1 MATNITTNATAGYV
15 ADIGSIESI
24 LILLVFLIAFALILG
39 EVVDRVLAAW
49 GGAVG
54 MLLVGTY
61 YNSLTWCTGGGHG
74 GDDHGG
80 CHNNLFEA
88 IDFNVIGLLLGMM
101 IFAGMLEI
109 SGFFE
114 FVAIK
119 ATKLSK
125 GDPWLLIVYLG
136 TFTTLISVVIDNV
149 TALILIAPVT
159 LKICSKIKISPIP
172 PLIALAIFSNTGGVA
187 TLVGDPP
194 NVLIAS
200 YASALDLGFGFM
212 SFIVHLTPLAIIA
225 WAATLWYMYYHFKKW
240 REIKPQHVE
249 EILEEDEWAAVNN
262 DVLMYRTLG
271 TLSVTVIMF
280 AAVELLHLDLEIS
293 AVSLGGAG
301 IAMSISMLGIPEEK
315 RMDIHE
321 VVHKVEWGALLFF
334 AGLFVM
340 VGGLE
345 AMGYLEAVAHW
356 MFEHFG
362 PDAVTGDDGIT
373 SYAWKSSRD
382 PVVLV
387 IVLIWVSAIASAIV
401 DNIPFCAAMLPV
413 IQEIGR
419 LSEDPITNIPTVDI
433 IPLYWALA
441 IGCGFGGN
449 ATPIGSSANV
459 MTIAISERGGHK
471 ISTKEWLSVGV
482 PVMIIT
488 CTIGSIVVAL
498 FYTHFLT
505 A

>member
-1 MATNITTNATAGYV
+1 MSTDATSSYV
-15 ADIGSIESI
+15 ADTGSIEAI

-39 EVVDRVLAAW
+39 EIVDRVLAAW

-74 GDDHGG
+74 EAGAV
-80 CHNNLFEA
+80 CENNLFEA

-119 ATKLSK
+119 ATKLSG
-125 GDPWLLIVYLG
+125 GDPWKLVFYLG
-136 TFTTLISVVIDNV
+136 TFTTVISVFIDNV

-159 LKICSKIKISPIP
+159 LKICSKIEISPIP

-200 YASALDLGFGFM
+200 YASARGLGFGFM
-212 SFIVHLTPLAIIA
+212 SFIYHLTPLAIIA
-225 WAATLWYMYYHFKKW
+225 WGATLWFMHRHFKNW
-240 REIKPQHVE
+240 REVKPKNVE
-249 EILEEDEWAAVNN
+249 EVTSEDEWEAVKN
-262 DVLMYRTLG
+262 DTLMYRTLG
-271 TLSVTVIMF
+271 ALAVTVVMF

-301 IAMSISMLGIPEEK
+301 IAMSISMLGVPEEK

-345 AMGYLEAVAHW
+345 AMGYLEAIAN
-356 MFEHFG
+356 MIFDNFG
-362 PDAVTGDDGIT
+362 PDGAIHN
-373 SYAWKSSRD
+373 S

-413 IQEIGR
+413 ILEIGE
-419 LSEDPITNIPTVDI
+419 LSKDPITGIAEVDI

-471 ISTKEWLSVGV
+471 ISTKEWLGVGV

-498 FYTHFLT
+498 FYDHFLT

>member
-1 MATNITTNATAGYV
+1 MATESTTDYV
-15 ADIGSIESI
+15 ADTGSIEAI
-24 LILLVFLIAFALILG
+24 LILLIFLVAFALILG
-39 EVVDRVLAAW
+39 EIVDRVLAAW

-74 GDDHGG
+74 EEGAV
-80 CHNNLFEA
+80 CQNNLFEA

-119 ATKLSK
+119 ATKLSG
-125 GDPWLLIVYLG
+125 GDPWKLVFYLG
-136 TFTTLISVVIDNV
+136 TFTTVISVFIDNV

-159 LKICSKIKISPIP
+159 LKICSKIKINPIP

-200 YASALDLGFGFM
+200 YASARGLGFGFM
-212 SFIVHLTPLAIIA
+212 SFIYHLTPLAIIA
-225 WAATLWYMYYHFKKW
+225 WGATLWYMHRHFKNW
-240 REIKPQHVE
+240 REVKPQNVE
-249 EILEEDEWAAVNN
+249 EVTNEDEWDAVKN
-262 DVLMYRTLG
+262 DTLMYRTLG
-271 TLSVTVIMF
+271 ALAVTVIMF

-301 IAMSISMLGIPEEK
+301 IAMSISMIGVPHEK

-321 VVHKVEWGALLFF
+321 VIHKVEWGALLFF
-334 AGLFVM
+334 AGLFIM

-345 AMGYLEAVAHW
+345 AMGYLEAVAN
-356 MFEHFG
+356 MIFDNFG
-362 PDAVTGDDGIT
+362 PDGNIHN
-373 SYAWKSSRD
+373 D

-387 IVLIWVSAIASAIV
+387 IVLIWISAIASAIV

-413 IQEIGR
+413 IEEIGR
-419 LSEDPITNIPTVDI
+419 LSDGAVEI

-471 ISTKEWLSVGV
+471 ISTKEWLGVGV

-488 CTIGSIVVAL
+488 CTIGSIVIAI
-498 FYTHFLT
+498 FYEHFLT

>member
-1 MATNITTNATAGYV
+1 MATGTTSEYI
-15 ADIGSIESI
+15 ADTGSIEAI
-24 LILLVFLIAFALILG
+24 LILLIFLVAFALILG
-39 EVVDRVLAAW
+39 EIVDRVLAAW

-74 GDDHGG
+74 GESGG
-80 CHNNLFEA
+80 CENNLFEA

-119 ATKLSK
+119 ATKLSG
-125 GDPWLLIVYLG
+125 GDPWKLVFYLG
-136 TFTTLISVVIDNV
+136 TFTTLISVFIDNV

-200 YASALDLGFGFM
+200 YASSLTDADGNSLGFGFM
-212 SFIVHLTPLAIIA
+212 SFIYHLTPLAIIA
-225 WAATLWYMYYHFKKW
+225 WAATLWYMHRHFKKW
-240 REIKPQHVE
+240 REVKPQNVE
-249 EILEEDEWAAVNN
+249 VVISENEWEAVKNSS
-262 DVLMYRTLG
+262 LMYRTLG
-271 TLSVTVIMF
+271 ALSVTVVMF
-280 AAVELLHLDLEIS
+280 AAVELLHLNLEIS

-301 IAMSISMLGIPEEK
+301 IAMAISMIGVPHEK

-345 AMGYLEAVAHW
+345 AMGYLEAIANLI
-356 MFEHFG
+356 FDNFG
-362 PDAVTGDDGIT
+362 PDGNISQDE
-373 SYAWKSSRD
+373 
-382 PVVLV
+382 VVLV

-413 IQEIGR
+413 IEQLGT
-419 LSEDPITNIPTVDI
+419 LSEDPITGVAAVNI

-471 ISTKEWLSVGV
+471 ISTKEWLAVGI
-482 PVMIIT
+482 PVMLIT

-498 FYTHFLT
+498 FYGHFET

>member
-1 MATNITTNATAGYV
+1 MATESTSDYV
-15 ADIGSIESI
+15 ADTGSIEAI

-39 EVVDRVLAAW
+39 EIVDRVLAAW

-74 GDDHGG
+74 GEGAV
-80 CHNNLFEA
+80 CQNNLFEA

-119 ATKLSK
+119 ATKLSG
-125 GDPWLLIVYLG
+125 GDPWKLVFYLG
-136 TFTTLISVVIDNV
+136 TFTTVISVFIDNV

-200 YASALDLGFGFM
+200 YASARDLGFGFM
-212 SFIVHLTPLAIIA
+212 SFIYHLTPLAIIA
-225 WAATLWYMYYHFKKW
+225 WGATLWYMHRHFKNW
-240 REIKPQHVE
+240 REIKPQNVE
-249 EILEEDEWAAVNN
+249 EVINEDEWEAVKN

-271 TLSVTVIMF
+271 ALAVTVVMF

-321 VVHKVEWGALLFF
+321 VIHKVEWGALLFF

-345 AMGYLEAVAHW
+345 AMGYLEAVAN
-356 MFEHFG
+356 MIFDNFG
-362 PDAVTGDDGIT
+362 PDGTIHN
-373 SYAWKSSRD
+373 S

-413 IQEIGR
+413 ILEIGE
-419 LSEDPITNIPTVDI
+419 LSKDPITGIAEVDI

-471 ISTKEWLSVGV
+471 ISTKEWLGVGV

-498 FYTHFLT
+498 FYDHFLT

>member
-1 MATNITTNATAGYV
+1 MSTNATSGYV
-15 ADIGSIESI
+15 ADTGSIEAI

-39 EVVDRVLAAW
+39 EIVDRVLAAW

-74 GDDHGG
+74 EAGAV
-80 CHNNLFEA
+80 CENNLFEA

-119 ATKLSK
+119 ATKLSG
-125 GDPWLLIVYLG
+125 GDPWKLVFYLG
-136 TFTTLISVVIDNV
+136 TFTTVVSVFIDNV

-159 LKICSKIKISPIP
+159 LKICSKIEISPIP

-200 YASALDLGFGFM
+200 YASARGLGFGFM
-212 SFIVHLTPLAIIA
+212 SFIYHLTPLAIIA
-225 WAATLWYMYYHFKKW
+225 WGATLWFMYRHFKNW
-240 REIKPQHVE
+240 REVKPQNVE
-249 EILEEDEWAAVNN
+249 EVTNEDEWEAVKN
-262 DVLMYRTLG
+262 DTLMYRTLG
-271 TLSVTVIMF
+271 ALAVTVVMF

-301 IAMSISMLGIPEEK
+301 IAMSISMLGVPEEK

-345 AMGYLEAVAHW
+345 AMGYLEAIAN
-356 MFEHFG
+356 MIFDNFG
-362 PDAVTGDDGIT
+362 PDGSIHN
-373 SYAWKSSRD
+373 S

-413 IQEIGR
+413 ILEIGE
-419 LSEDPITNIPTVDI
+419 LSKDPITGVAEVDI

-471 ISTKEWLSVGV
+471 ISTKEWLAVGV

-498 FYTHFLT
+498 FYDHFLT

>member
-1 MATNITTNATAGYV
+1 MSTNATTGYV
-15 ADIGSIESI
+15 ADTGSIEAI
-24 LILLVFLIAFALILG
+24 LILLVFLVAFALILG
-39 EVVDRVLAAW
+39 EIVDRVLAAW

-74 GDDHGG
+74 EAEAV
-80 CHNNLFEA
+80 CQNNLFEA

-119 ATKLSK
+119 ATKLSG
-125 GDPWLLIVYLG
+125 GDPWKLVFYLG
-136 TFTTLISVVIDNV
+136 TFTTVISVFIDNV

-159 LKICSKIKISPIP
+159 LKICSKIEISPIP

-200 YASALDLGFGFM
+200 YASARDLGFGFM
-212 SFIVHLTPLAIIA
+212 SFIYHLTPLAIIA
-225 WAATLWYMYYHFKKW
+225 WGATLWYMHRHFKNW
-240 REIKPQHVE
+240 REIKPQNVE
-249 EILEEDEWAAVNN
+249 EVTNEDEWEAVKN
-262 DVLMYRTLG
+262 DTLMYRTLG
-271 TLSVTVIMF
+271 ALAVTVIMF

-301 IAMSISMLGIPEEK
+301 IAMSISMIGVPHEK

-321 VVHKVEWGALLFF
+321 VIHKVEWGALLFF

-345 AMGYLEAVAHW
+345 AMGYLEAIAN
-356 MFEHFG
+356 MIFDNFG
-362 PDAVTGDDGIT
+362 PDGTIHN
-373 SYAWKSSRD
+373 S
-382 PVVLV
+382 PIVLV

-413 IQEIGR
+413 ILEIGE
-419 LSEDPITNIPTVDI
+419 LSKDPITGIAEVDI

-471 ISTKEWLSVGV
+471 ISTKEWLGVGV

-498 FYTHFLT
+498 FYDHFLT

>member
-1 MATNITTNATAGYV
+1 MAAESTTDYV
-15 ADIGSIESI
+15 ADTGSIEAI

-39 EVVDRVLAAW
+39 EIVDRVLAAW

-54 MLLVGTY
+54 MLLIGTY

-74 GDDHGG
+74 EEGAV
-80 CHNNLFEA
+80 CQNNLFEA

-119 ATKLSK
+119 ATKLSG
-125 GDPWLLIVYLG
+125 GDPWKLVFYLG
-136 TFTTLISVVIDNV
+136 TFTTVISVFIDNV

-159 LKICSKIKISPIP
+159 LKICSKIEISPIP

-200 YASALDLGFGFM
+200 YASARDLGFGFM
-212 SFIVHLTPLAIIA
+212 SFIYHLTPLAIIA
-225 WAATLWYMYYHFKKW
+225 WGATLWYMHRHFKNW
-240 REIKPQHVE
+240 REVKPQNVE
-249 EILEEDEWAAVNN
+249 EVISEDEWGAVKN
-262 DVLMYRTLG
+262 DILMYRTLG
-271 TLSVTVIMF
+271 ALAVTVVMF

-301 IAMSISMLGIPEEK
+301 IAMSICMLGVPKEK

-321 VVHKVEWGALLFF
+321 VIHKVEWGALLFF

-345 AMGYLEAVAHW
+345 AMGYLEAIAN
-356 MFEHFG
+356 MIFDNFG
-362 PDAVTGDDGIT
+362 PDGTIHN
-373 SYAWKSSRD
+373 S

-413 IQEIGR
+413 ILEIGE
-419 LSEDPITNIPTVDI
+419 LSKDPVTGVAEVDI

-471 ISTKEWLSVGV
+471 ISTKEWLGVGV

-498 FYTHFLT
+498 FYDHFLT

>member
-1 MATNITTNATAGYV
+1 MSTNATTDYV
-15 ADIGSIESI
+15 ADTGSIEAI

-39 EVVDRVLAAW
+39 EIVDRVLAAW

-74 GDDHGG
+74 EAGAV
-80 CHNNLFEA
+80 CQNNLFEA

-119 ATKLSK
+119 ATKLSG
-125 GDPWLLIVYLG
+125 GDPWKLVFYLG
-136 TFTTLISVVIDNV
+136 TFTTVISVFIDNV

-159 LKICSKIKISPIP
+159 LKICSKIEISPIP

-200 YASALDLGFGFM
+200 YASARGLGFGFM
-212 SFIVHLTPLAIIA
+212 SFIYHLTPLAIVA
-225 WAATLWYMYYHFKKW
+225 WGATLWFMHRHFKKW
-240 REIKPQHVE
+240 REVKPQNVE
-249 EILEEDEWAAVNN
+249 EVTSEDEWEAVKN
-262 DVLMYRTLG
+262 DTLMYRTLG
-271 TLSVTVIMF
+271 ALAVTVVMF

-301 IAMSISMLGIPEEK
+301 IAMSISMLGVPKEK

-345 AMGYLEAVAHW
+345 AMGYLEAIAN
-356 MFEHFG
+356 MIFDNFG
-362 PDAVTGDDGIT
+362 PDGTIH
-373 SYAWKSSRD
+373 SS

-413 IQEIGR
+413 ILEIGE
-419 LSEDPITNIPTVDI
+419 LSKDPITGVAEVDI

-471 ISTKEWLSVGV
+471 ISTKEWIGVGV

-498 FYTHFLT
+498 FYDHFLT

>member
-1 MATNITTNATAGYV
+1 MSTDATSGYV
-15 ADIGSIESI
+15 ADTGSIEAI

-39 EVVDRVLAAW
+39 EIVDRVLAAW

-74 GDDHGG
+74 EAGAV
-80 CHNNLFEA
+80 CENNLFEA

-119 ATKLSK
+119 ATKLSG
-125 GDPWLLIVYLG
+125 GDPWKLVFYLG
-136 TFTTLISVVIDNV
+136 TFTTVISVFIDNV

-159 LKICSKIKISPIP
+159 LKICSKIEINPIP

-200 YASALDLGFGFM
+200 YASARGLGFGFM
-212 SFIVHLTPLAIIA
+212 SFIYHLTPLAIIA
-225 WAATLWYMYYHFKKW
+225 WGATLWFMYRHFKNW
-240 REIKPQHVE
+240 IEVKPQNVE
-249 EILEEDEWAAVNN
+249 EVTNEDEWEAVKN
-262 DVLMYRTLG
+262 DTLMYRTLG
-271 TLSVTVIMF
+271 ALAVTVVMF

-301 IAMSISMLGIPEEK
+301 IAMSISMLGVPEEK

-345 AMGYLEAVAHW
+345 AMGYLEAIAN
-356 MFEHFG
+356 MIFDNFG
-362 PDAVTGDDGIT
+362 PDGSIHN
-373 SYAWKSSRD
+373 S

-413 IQEIGR
+413 ILEIGE
-419 LSEDPITNIPTVDI
+419 LSKDPITGIAEVDI

-471 ISTKEWLSVGV
+471 ISTKEWLAVGV

-498 FYTHFLT
+498 FYDHFLT

>member
-1 MATNITTNATAGYV
+1 MGTNATADYA
-15 ADIGSIESI
+15 ADTGSIEAI

-61 YNSLTWCTGGGHG
+61 YNALTWCTGGGHG
-74 GDDHGG
+74 EEGAV
-80 CHNNLFEA
+80 CQNNLFEA

-119 ATKLSK
+119 ATKLSG
-125 GDPWLLIVYLG
+125 GDPWKLVFYLG
-136 TFTTLISVVIDNV
+136 TFTTVISVFIDNV

-200 YASALDLGFGFM
+200 YASARDLGFGFM
-212 SFIVHLTPLAIIA
+212 SFIYHLTPLAIIA
-225 WAATLWYMYYHFKKW
+225 WGATLWYMHRHFKNW
-240 REIKPQHVE
+240 REIKPQNVE
-249 EILEEDEWAAVNN
+249 EVINEDEWEAVKN

-271 TLSVTVIMF
+271 ALAVTVVMF

-301 IAMSISMLGIPEEK
+301 IAMCISMLGIPEEK

-321 VVHKVEWGALLFF
+321 VIHKVEWGALLFF

-345 AMGYLEAVAHW
+345 AMGYLEAVAN
-356 MFEHFG
+356 MIFDNFG
-362 PDAVTGDDGIT
+362 PDGKIHN
-373 SYAWKSSRD
+373 S

-387 IVLIWVSAIASAIV
+387 IALIWISAIASAIV

-413 IQEIGR
+413 IEEIGN
-419 LSEDPITNIPTVDI
+419 LSNGEVEI

-471 ISTKEWLSVGV
+471 ISTKEWLAVGV

-498 FYTHFLT
+498 FYNHFLS

>member
-1 MATNITTNATAGYV
+1 MSTDATSSYV
-15 ADIGSIESI
+15 ADTGSIEAI

-39 EVVDRVLAAW
+39 EIVDRVLAAW

-74 GDDHGG
+74 EAGAV
-80 CHNNLFEA
+80 CENNLFEA

-119 ATKLSK
+119 ATKLSG
-125 GDPWLLIVYLG
+125 GDPWKLVFYLG
-136 TFTTLISVVIDNV
+136 TFTTVISVFIDNV

-159 LKICSKIKISPIP
+159 LKICSKIEISPIP

-200 YASALDLGFGFM
+200 YASARGLGFGFM
-212 SFIVHLTPLAIIA
+212 SFIYHLTPLAIVA
-225 WAATLWYMYYHFKKW
+225 WGATLWFMHRHFKNW
-240 REIKPQHVE
+240 REVKPQNVE
-249 EILEEDEWAAVNN
+249 EVTSEDEWEAVKN
-262 DVLMYRTLG
+262 DTLMYRTLG
-271 TLSVTVIMF
+271 ALAVTVVMF

-301 IAMSISMLGIPEEK
+301 IAMSISMLGVPEEK

-345 AMGYLEAVAHW
+345 AMGYLEAIAN
-356 MFEHFG
+356 MIFDNFG
-362 PDAVTGDDGIT
+362 PDGTIHN
-373 SYAWKSSRD
+373 S

-413 IQEIGR
+413 ILEIGE
-419 LSEDPITNIPTVDI
+419 LSKDPITGVAEVDI

-498 FYTHFLT
+498 FYDHFLT

>member
-1 MATNITTNATAGYV
+1 MSTDATSSYV
-15 ADIGSIESI
+15 ADTGSIEAI

-39 EVVDRVLAAW
+39 EIVDRVLAAW

-54 MLLVGTY
+54 MLLIGTY

-74 GDDHGG
+74 EAGAV
-80 CHNNLFEA
+80 CENNLFNA

-119 ATKLSK
+119 ATKLSG
-125 GDPWLLIVYLG
+125 GDPWKLVFYLG
-136 TFTTLISVVIDNV
+136 TFTTVISVFIDNV

-159 LKICSKIKISPIP
+159 LKICSKIEISPIP

-200 YASALDLGFGFM
+200 YASARGLGFGFM
-212 SFIVHLTPLAIIA
+212 SFIYHLTPLAIVA
-225 WAATLWYMYYHFKKW
+225 WGATLWFMHRHFKKW
-240 REIKPQHVE
+240 REVKPQNVDE
-249 EILEEDEWAAVNN
+249 VTSEDEWAAVKN
-262 DVLMYRTLG
+262 DTLMYRTLG
-271 TLSVTVIMF
+271 ALAVTVVMF

-301 IAMSISMLGIPEEK
+301 IAMSISMLGVPEEK

-345 AMGYLEAVAHW
+345 AMGYLEAIAN
-356 MFEHFG
+356 MIFDGFG
-362 PDAVTGDDGIT
+362 PDGTVHN
-373 SYAWKSSRD
+373 S

-413 IQEIGR
+413 ILEIGE
-419 LSEDPITNIPTVDI
+419 LSKDPITGVAEVDI

-471 ISTKEWLSVGV
+471 ISTKEWLGVGV

-498 FYTHFLT
+498 FYDHFLT

>member
-1 MATNITTNATAGYV
+1 MSTDATSNYV
-15 ADIGSIESI
+15 ADTGSIEAI

-39 EVVDRVLAAW
+39 EIVDRVLAAW

-74 GDDHGG
+74 EAGAV
-80 CHNNLFEA
+80 CENNLFNA

-119 ATKLSK
+119 ATKLSG
-125 GDPWLLIVYLG
+125 GDPWKLVFYLG
-136 TFTTLISVVIDNV
+136 TFTTVISVFIDNV

-159 LKICSKIKISPIP
+159 LKICSKIEISPIP

-200 YASALDLGFGFM
+200 YASARGLGFGFM
-212 SFIVHLTPLAIIA
+212 SFIYHLTPLAIVA
-225 WAATLWYMYYHFKKW
+225 WGATLWFMHRHFKKW
-240 REIKPQHVE
+240 REVKPQNVE
-249 EILEEDEWAAVNN
+249 EVTSEDEWAAVKN
-262 DVLMYRTLG
+262 DTLMYRTLG
-271 TLSVTVIMF
+271 ALAVTVVMF

-301 IAMSISMLGIPEEK
+301 IAMSISMLGVPEEK

-345 AMGYLEAVAHW
+345 AMGYLEAIAN
-356 MFEHFG
+356 MIFDGFG
-362 PDAVTGDDGIT
+362 PDGTVHN
-373 SYAWKSSRD
+373 S

-413 IQEIGR
+413 ILEIGE
-419 LSEDPITNIPTVDI
+419 LSKDPITGVAEVDI

-471 ISTKEWLSVGV
+471 ISTKEWLGVGV

-498 FYTHFLT
+498 FYDHFLT

>member
-1 MATNITTNATAGYV
+1 MSTDATSSYV
-15 ADIGSIESI
+15 ADTGSIEAI

-39 EVVDRVLAAW
+39 EIVDRVLAAW

-74 GDDHGG
+74 EAGAV
-80 CHNNLFEA
+80 CENNLFEA
-88 IDFNVIGLLLGMM
+88 IDFNVIGLLLGIM

-119 ATKLSK
+119 ATKLS
-125 GDPWLLIVYLG
+125 GVDPWKLVFYLG
-136 TFTTLISVVIDNV
+136 TFTTVISVFIDNV

-159 LKICSKIKISPIP
+159 LKICSKIEISPIP

-200 YASALDLGFGFM
+200 YASARGLGFGFM
-212 SFIVHLTPLAIIA
+212 SFIYHLTPLAIVA
-225 WAATLWYMYYHFKKW
+225 WGATLWFMHRHFKNW
-240 REIKPQHVE
+240 REVKPQNIE
-249 EILEEDEWAAVNN
+249 EVTSEDEWEAVKN
-262 DVLMYRTLG
+262 DTLMYRTLG
-271 TLSVTVIMF
+271 ALAVTVVMF

-301 IAMSISMLGIPEEK
+301 IAMSISMLGVPEEK

-345 AMGYLEAVAHW
+345 AMGYLEAIAN
-356 MFEHFG
+356 MIFDNFG
-362 PDAVTGDDGIT
+362 PDGTIH
-373 SYAWKSSRD
+373 SS

-413 IQEIGR
+413 ILEIGE
-419 LSEDPITNIPTVDI
+419 LSKDPITGVAEVDI

-471 ISTKEWLSVGV
+471 ISTREWLSVGL

-498 FYTHFLT
+498 FYDHFLT

>member
-1 MATNITTNATAGYV
+1 MSTDATSSYV
-15 ADIGSIESI
+15 ADTGSIEAI

-39 EVVDRVLAAW
+39 EIVDRVLAAW

-74 GDDHGG
+74 EAGAV
-80 CHNNLFEA
+80 CENNLFNA

-119 ATKLSK
+119 ATKLSG
-125 GDPWLLIVYLG
+125 GDPWKLVFYLG
-136 TFTTLISVVIDNV
+136 TFTTVISVFIDNV

-159 LKICSKIKISPIP
+159 LKICSKIEISPIP

-200 YASALDLGFGFM
+200 YASARGLGFGFM
-212 SFIVHLTPLAIIA
+212 SFIYHLTPLAIVA
-225 WAATLWYMYYHFKKW
+225 WGATLWFMHRHFKKW
-240 REIKPQHVE
+240 REVKPQNVDE
-249 EILEEDEWAAVNN
+249 VTSEDEWAAVKN
-262 DVLMYRTLG
+262 DTLMYRTLG
-271 TLSVTVIMF
+271 ALAVTVVMF

-301 IAMSISMLGIPEEK
+301 IAMSISMLGVPEEK

-345 AMGYLEAVAHW
+345 AMGYLEAIAN
-356 MFEHFG
+356 MIFDGFG
-362 PDAVTGDDGIT
+362 PDGSVHN
-373 SYAWKSSRD
+373 S

-413 IQEIGR
+413 ILEIGE
-419 LSEDPITNIPTVDI
+419 LSKDPITGVAEVDI

-459 MTIAISERGGHK
+459 MTIAISERGGYK
-471 ISTKEWLSVGV
+471 ISTKEWLGVGV

-498 FYTHFLT
+498 FYDHFLT

>member
-1 MATNITTNATAGYV
+1 MSTDAASSYV
-15 ADIGSIESI
+15 ADTGSIEAI
-24 LILLVFLIAFALILG
+24 LVLLVFLIAFALILG
-39 EVVDRVLAAW
+39 EIVDRVLAAW

-74 GDDHGG
+74 EAGAV
-80 CHNNLFEA
+80 CENNLFEA

-119 ATKLSK
+119 ATKLSG
-125 GDPWLLIVYLG
+125 GDPWKLVFYLG
-136 TFTTLISVVIDNV
+136 TFTTVISVFIDNV

-159 LKICSKIKISPIP
+159 LKICSKIEISPIP

-200 YASALDLGFGFM
+200 YASARGLGFGFM
-212 SFIVHLTPLAIIA
+212 SFIYHLTPLAIVA
-225 WAATLWYMYYHFKKW
+225 WGATLWFMHRHFKKW
-240 REIKPQHVE
+240 REVKPQNVDE
-249 EILEEDEWAAVNN
+249 VTSEDEWAAVKN
-262 DVLMYRTLG
+262 DTLMYRTLG
-271 TLSVTVIMF
+271 ALAVTVVMF

-301 IAMSISMLGIPEEK
+301 IAMSISMLGVPEEK

-345 AMGYLEAVAHW
+345 AMGYLEAIAN
-356 MFEHFG
+356 MIFDGFG
-362 PDAVTGDDGIT
+362 PDGSVHN
-373 SYAWKSSRD
+373 S

-413 IQEIGR
+413 ILEIGE
-419 LSEDPITNIPTVDI
+419 LSKDPITGVAEVDI

-471 ISTKEWLSVGV
+471 ISTKEWLGVGV

-498 FYTHFLT
+498 FYDHFLT

>member
-1 MATNITTNATAGYV
+1 MSTDATSSYV
-15 ADIGSIESI
+15 ADTGSIEAI

-39 EVVDRVLAAW
+39 EIVDRVLAAW

-74 GDDHGG
+74 EAGAV
-80 CHNNLFEA
+80 CENNLFEA

-119 ATKLSK
+119 ATKLSG
-125 GDPWLLIVYLG
+125 GDPWKLVFYLG
-136 TFTTLISVVIDNV
+136 TFTTVISVFIDNV

-159 LKICSKIKISPIP
+159 LKICSKIEISPIP

-200 YASALDLGFGFM
+200 YASARGLGFGFM
-212 SFIVHLTPLAIIA
+212 SFIYHLTPLAIIA
-225 WAATLWYMYYHFKKW
+225 WGATLWFMHRHFKNW
-240 REIKPQHVE
+240 REVKPQNVE
-249 EILEEDEWAAVNN
+249 EVTSEDEWEAVKN
-262 DVLMYRTLG
+262 DTLMYRTLG
-271 TLSVTVIMF
+271 ALAVTVVMF

-301 IAMSISMLGIPEEK
+301 IAMSISMLGVPEEK

-345 AMGYLEAVAHW
+345 AMGYLEAIAN
-356 MFEHFG
+356 MIFDNFG
-362 PDAVTGDDGIT
+362 PDGAIHN
-373 SYAWKSSRD
+373 S

-413 IQEIGR
+413 ILEIGE
-419 LSEDPITNIPTVDI
+419 LSKDPITGVAEVDI

-471 ISTKEWLSVGV
+471 ISTKEWLAVGV

-498 FYTHFLT
+498 FYDHFLT

>member
-1 MATNITTNATAGYV
+1 MSTDATSSYV
-15 ADIGSIESI
+15 ADTGSIEAI

-39 EVVDRVLAAW
+39 EIVDRVLAAW

-74 GDDHGG
+74 EAGAV
-80 CHNNLFEA
+80 CENNLFDA

-119 ATKLSK
+119 ATKLSG
-125 GDPWLLIVYLG
+125 GDPWKLVFYLG
-136 TFTTLISVVIDNV
+136 TFTTVISVFIDNV

-159 LKICSKIKISPIP
+159 LKICSKIEISPIP

-200 YASALDLGFGFM
+200 YASARGLGFGFM
-212 SFIVHLTPLAIIA
+212 SFIYHLTPLAIVA
-225 WAATLWYMYYHFKKW
+225 WGATLWFMHRHFKKW
-240 REIKPQHVE
+240 REVKPQNVDE
-249 EILEEDEWAAVNN
+249 VTSEDEWAAVKN
-262 DVLMYRTLG
+262 DTLMYRTLG
-271 TLSVTVIMF
+271 ALAVTVVMF

-301 IAMSISMLGIPEEK
+301 IAMSISMLGVPEEK

-345 AMGYLEAVAHW
+345 AMGYLEAIANLI
-356 MFEHFG
+356 FDGFG
-362 PDAVTGDDGIT
+362 PDGTVHN
-373 SYAWKSSRD
+373 S

-413 IQEIGR
+413 ILEIGE
-419 LSEDPITNIPTVDI
+419 LSKDPITGVAEVDI

-471 ISTKEWLSVGV
+471 ISTKEWLGVGV

-498 FYTHFLT
+498 FYDHFLT

>member
-1 MATNITTNATAGYV
+1 MSTDATSSYV
-15 ADIGSIESI
+15 ADTGSIEAI

-39 EVVDRVLAAW
+39 EIVDRVLAAW

-74 GDDHGG
+74 EAGAV
-80 CHNNLFEA
+80 CENNLFEA

-119 ATKLSK
+119 ATKLSG
-125 GDPWLLIVYLG
+125 GDPWKLVFYLG
-136 TFTTLISVVIDNV
+136 TFTTVISVFIDNV

-159 LKICSKIKISPIP
+159 LKICSKIEISPIP

-200 YASALDLGFGFM
+200 YASARGLGFGFM
-212 SFIVHLTPLAIIA
+212 SFIYHLTPLAIIA
-225 WAATLWYMYYHFKKW
+225 WGATLWFMHRHFKNW
-240 REIKPQHVE
+240 REVKPQNVE
-249 EILEEDEWAAVNN
+249 EVTSEDEWEAVKN
-262 DVLMYRTLG
+262 DTLMYRTLG
-271 TLSVTVIMF
+271 ALAVTVVMF

-301 IAMSISMLGIPEEK
+301 IAMSISMLGVPEEK

-345 AMGYLEAVAHW
+345 AMGYLEAIAN
-356 MFEHFG
+356 MIFDNFG
-362 PDAVTGDDGIT
+362 PEGTIHN
-373 SYAWKSSRD
+373 S

-413 IQEIGR
+413 ILEIGE
-419 LSEDPITNIPTVDI
+419 LSKDPITGVAEVDI

-471 ISTKEWLSVGV
+471 ISTKEWLGVGV

-498 FYTHFLT
+498 FYDHFLT

>member
-1 MATNITTNATAGYV
+1 MATESATDYV
-15 ADIGSIESI
+15 ADTGSIEAI

-39 EVVDRVLAAW
+39 EIVDRVLAAW

-74 GDDHGG
+74 GEGAV
-80 CHNNLFEA
+80 CQNNLFEA

-119 ATKLSK
+119 ATKLSG
-125 GDPWLLIVYLG
+125 GDPWKLVFYLG
-136 TFTTLISVVIDNV
+136 TFTTVISVFIDNV

-159 LKICSKIKISPIP
+159 LKICSKIEISPIP

-200 YASALDLGFGFM
+200 YASARGLGFGFM
-212 SFIVHLTPLAIIA
+212 SFIYHLTPLAIIA
-225 WAATLWYMYYHFKKW
+225 WGATLWYMHRHFKNW
-240 REIKPQHVE
+240 REVKPQNVE
-249 EILEEDEWAAVNN
+249 EVTNEDEWDAVKN
-262 DVLMYRTLG
+262 DTLMYRTLG
-271 TLSVTVIMF
+271 ALAVTVIMF

-301 IAMSISMLGIPEEK
+301 IAMSISMIGVPHEK

-321 VVHKVEWGALLFF
+321 VIHKVEWGALLFF
-334 AGLFVM
+334 AGLFIM

-345 AMGYLEAVAHW
+345 AMGYLEAVAY
-356 MFEHFG
+356 MIFDNFG
-362 PDAVTGDDGIT
+362 PDGNIHN
-373 SYAWKSSRD
+373 D

-387 IVLIWVSAIASAIV
+387 IVLIWISAIASAIV

-413 IQEIGR
+413 IEEIGR
-419 LSEDPITNIPTVDI
+419 LSDGAVEI

-471 ISTKEWLSVGV
+471 ISTKEWLGVGV

-498 FYTHFLT
+498 FYDHFLT

>member
-1 MATNITTNATAGYV
+1 MSTDATSSYV
-15 ADIGSIESI
+15 ADTGSIEAI

-39 EVVDRVLAAW
+39 EIVDRVLAAW

-74 GDDHGG
+74 EAGAV
-80 CHNNLFEA
+80 CENNLFEA

-119 ATKLSK
+119 ATKLSG
-125 GDPWLLIVYLG
+125 GDPWKLVFYLG
-136 TFTTLISVVIDNV
+136 TFTTVISVFIDNV

-159 LKICSKIKISPIP
+159 LKICSKIEISPIP

-200 YASALDLGFGFM
+200 YASARDLGFGFM
-212 SFIVHLTPLAIIA
+212 SFIYHLTPLAIIA
-225 WAATLWYMYYHFKKW
+225 WGATLWFMHRHFKNW
-240 REIKPQHVE
+240 REVKPQNVE
-249 EILEEDEWAAVNN
+249 EVTSEDEWEAVKN
-262 DVLMYRTLG
+262 DTLMYRTLG
-271 TLSVTVIMF
+271 ALAVTVVMF

-301 IAMSISMLGIPEEK
+301 IAMSISMLGVPEEK

-345 AMGYLEAVAHW
+345 AMGYLEAIAN
-356 MFEHFG
+356 MIFDNFG
-362 PDAVTGDDGIT
+362 PDGTIHN
-373 SYAWKSSRD
+373 S

-413 IQEIGR
+413 ILEIGE
-419 LSEDPITNIPTVDI
+419 LSKDPITGVAEVDI

-471 ISTKEWLSVGV
+471 ISTKEWLAVGV

-498 FYTHFLT
+498 FYDHFLT

>member
-1 MATNITTNATAGYV
+1 MSANATSDYV
-15 ADIGSIESI
+15 ADTGSIEAI

-39 EVVDRVLAAW
+39 EIVDRVLAAW

-54 MLLVGTY
+54 MLLVGTFFE
-61 YNSLTWCTGGGHG
+61 SLTWCTGGGHG
-74 GDDHGG
+74 EAGAV
-80 CHNNLFEA
+80 CQNNLFEA

-119 ATKLSK
+119 ATKLSG
-125 GDPWLLIVYLG
+125 GDPWKLVFYLG
-136 TFTTLISVVIDNV
+136 TFTTVISVFIDNV

-159 LKICSKIKISPIP
+159 LKICSKIEISPIP

-200 YASALDLGFGFM
+200 YASARGLGFGFM
-212 SFIVHLTPLAIIA
+212 SFIYHLTPLAIIA
-225 WAATLWYMYYHFKKW
+225 WGATLWYMHRHFKNW
-240 REIKPQHVE
+240 REIKPQNVE
-249 EILEEDEWAAVNN
+249 EVTNEDEWEAVKN

-271 TLSVTVIMF
+271 ALAVTVVMF

-301 IAMSISMLGIPEEK
+301 IAMAISMLGIPEEK

-321 VVHKVEWGALLFF
+321 VIHKVEWGALLFF

-345 AMGYLEAVAHW
+345 AMGYLEAIAN
-356 MFEHFG
+356 MIFDNFG
-362 PDAVTGDDGIT
+362 PDGTIHN
-373 SYAWKSSRD
+373 S

-413 IQEIGR
+413 ILEIGE
-419 LSEDPITNIPTVDI
+419 LSKDPVTGIAEVDI

-471 ISTKEWLSVGV
+471 ISTKEWLGVGV
-482 PVMIIT
+482 PVMLIT

-498 FYTHFLT
+498 FYNHFLT

>member
-1 MATNITTNATAGYV
+1 MSTDATSSYV
-15 ADIGSIESI
+15 ADTGSIEAI

-39 EVVDRVLAAW
+39 EIVDRVLAAW

-74 GDDHGG
+74 EAGAV
-80 CHNNLFEA
+80 CENNLFEA

-119 ATKLSK
+119 ATKLSG
-125 GDPWLLIVYLG
+125 GDPWKLVFYLG
-136 TFTTLISVVIDNV
+136 TFTTVISVFIDNV

-159 LKICSKIKISPIP
+159 LKICSKIEISPIP

-200 YASALDLGFGFM
+200 YASARGLGFGFM
-212 SFIVHLTPLAIIA
+212 SFIYHLTPLAIIA
-225 WAATLWYMYYHFKKW
+225 WGATLWFMYRHFKNW
-240 REIKPQHVE
+240 REVKPQNVE
-249 EILEEDEWAAVNN
+249 EVTNEDEWEAVKN
-262 DVLMYRTLG
+262 DTLMYRTLG
-271 TLSVTVIMF
+271 ALAVTVVMF

-301 IAMSISMLGIPEEK
+301 IAMSISMLGVPEEK

-345 AMGYLEAVAHW
+345 AMGYLEAIAN
-356 MFEHFG
+356 MIFDNFG
-362 PDAVTGDDGIT
+362 PDGAIHN
-373 SYAWKSSRD
+373 S

-413 IQEIGR
+413 ILEIGE
-419 LSEDPITNIPTVDI
+419 LSKDPITGVAEVDI

-471 ISTKEWLSVGV
+471 ISTKEWLAVGV

-498 FYTHFLT
+498 FYGHFLT

>member
-1 MATNITTNATAGYV
+1 MSTNATSDYI
-15 ADIGSIESI
+15 ADTGSIEAI
-24 LILLVFLIAFALILG
+24 LVLLVFLIAFALILG
-39 EVVDRVLAAW
+39 EIVDRTLAAW

-54 MLLVGTY
+54 MLLIGTY

-74 GDDHGG
+74 EAGAV
-80 CHNNLFEA
+80 CQNNLFEA

-119 ATKLSK
+119 ATKLSG
-125 GDPWLLIVYLG
+125 GDPWKLVFYLG
-136 TFTTLISVVIDNV
+136 TFTTVISVFIDNV

-159 LKICSKIKISPIP
+159 LKICSKIEINPIP

-200 YASALDLGFGFM
+200 YASARGLGFGFM
-212 SFIVHLTPLAIIA
+212 SFIYHLTPLAIIA
-225 WAATLWYMYYHFKKW
+225 WGATLWYMHRHFKNW
-240 REIKPQHVE
+240 REVKPQNVE
-249 EILEEDEWAAVNN
+249 EVTNEDEWAAVKN

-271 TLSVTVIMF
+271 ALAVTVIMF

-301 IAMSISMLGIPEEK
+301 IAMSISMIGVPHEK

-321 VVHKVEWGALLFF
+321 VIHKVEWGALLFF
-334 AGLFVM
+334 AGLFIM

-345 AMGYLEAVAHW
+345 AMGYLEAIAN
-356 MFEHFG
+356 MIFDNFG
-362 PDAVTGDDGIT
+362 PNGNIH
-373 SYAWKSSRD
+373 SD

-387 IVLIWVSAIASAIV
+387 IVLIWISAIASAIV

-413 IQEIGR
+413 IEEIGR
-419 LSEDPITNIPTVDI
+419 LSDGAVEI

-471 ISTKEWLSVGV
+471 ISTKEWLGVGV

-498 FYTHFLT
+498 FYDHFLT

>member
-1 MATNITTNATAGYV
+1 MSTDTTSSYV
-15 ADIGSIESI
+15 ADTGSIEAI

-39 EVVDRVLAAW
+39 EIVDRVLAAW

-74 GDDHGG
+74 EAGAV
-80 CHNNLFEA
+80 CENNLFEA

-119 ATKLSK
+119 ATKLSG
-125 GDPWLLIVYLG
+125 GDPWKLVFYLG
-136 TFTTLISVVIDNV
+136 TFTTVISVFIDNV

-159 LKICSKIKISPIP
+159 LKICSKIEINPIP

-200 YASALDLGFGFM
+200 YASARGLGFGFM
-212 SFIVHLTPLAIIA
+212 SFIYHLTPLAIVA
-225 WAATLWYMYYHFKKW
+225 WGATLWFMYRHFKNW
-240 REIKPQHVE
+240 REVKPQNIE
-249 EILEEDEWAAVNN
+249 EVTSEDEWAAVKN
-262 DVLMYRTLG
+262 DTLMYRTLG
-271 TLSVTVIMF
+271 ALAVTVVMF

-301 IAMSISMLGIPEEK
+301 IAMSISMLGVPEEK

-321 VVHKVEWGALLFF
+321 VIHKVEWGALLFF

-345 AMGYLEAVAHW
+345 AMGYLEAVAN
-356 MFEHFG
+356 MIFDGFG
-362 PDAVTGDDGIT
+362 PDGTVHN
-373 SYAWKSSRD
+373 S

-413 IQEIGR
+413 ILEIGE
-419 LSEDPITNIPTVDI
+419 LSKDPITGVAEVDI

-471 ISTKEWLSVGV
+471 ISTKEWLGVGV

-498 FYTHFLT
+498 FYDHFLT

>member
-1 MATNITTNATAGYV
+1 MATESATDYV
-15 ADIGSIESI
+15 ADTGSIEAI
-24 LILLVFLIAFALILG
+24 LILLVFLVAFALILG
-39 EVVDRVLAAW
+39 EIVDRVLAAW

-74 GDDHGG
+74 EEGAV
-80 CHNNLFEA
+80 CQNNLFEA

-119 ATKLSK
+119 ATKLSG
-125 GDPWLLIVYLG
+125 GDPWKLVFYLG
-136 TFTTLISVVIDNV
+136 TFTTVISVFIDNV

-200 YASALDLGFGFM
+200 YASARDLGFGFM
-212 SFIVHLTPLAIIA
+212 SFIYHLTPLAIIA
-225 WAATLWYMYYHFKKW
+225 WGATLWYMHRHFKNW
-240 REIKPQHVE
+240 REIKPQNVE
-249 EILEEDEWAAVNN
+249 EVINEDEWEAVKN
-262 DVLMYRTLG
+262 DTLMYRTLG
-271 TLSVTVIMF
+271 ALAVTVVMF

-301 IAMSISMLGIPEEK
+301 IAMAISMLGIPEEK

-321 VVHKVEWGALLFF
+321 VIHKVEWGALLFF

-345 AMGYLEAVAHW
+345 AMGYLEAVAN
-356 MFEHFG
+356 MIFDNFG
-362 PDAVTGDDGIT
+362 PDGTIHN
-373 SYAWKSSRD
+373 S
-382 PVVLV
+382 PVVL
-387 IVLIWVSAIASAIV
+387 IIALIWISAIASAIV

-413 IQEIGR
+413 IEEIGN
-419 LSEDPITNIPTVDI
+419 LSNGEVEI

-471 ISTKEWLSVGV
+471 ISTKEWLGVGV

-498 FYTHFLT
+498 FYDHFLT

>member
-1 MATNITTNATAGYV
+1 MSTDATSSYV
-15 ADIGSIESI
+15 ADTGSIEAI

-39 EVVDRVLAAW
+39 EIVDRVLAAW

-74 GDDHGG
+74 EAGAV
-80 CHNNLFEA
+80 CENNLFNA

-119 ATKLSK
+119 ATKLSG
-125 GDPWLLIVYLG
+125 GDPWKLVFYLG
-136 TFTTLISVVIDNV
+136 TFTTVISVFIDNV

-159 LKICSKIKISPIP
+159 LKICSKIEISPIP

-200 YASALDLGFGFM
+200 YASARGLGFGFM
-212 SFIVHLTPLAIIA
+212 SFIYHLTPLAIVA
-225 WAATLWYMYYHFKKW
+225 WGATLWFMHRHFKKW
-240 REIKPQHVE
+240 REVKPQNVDE
-249 EILEEDEWAAVNN
+249 VTSEDEWAAVKN
-262 DVLMYRTLG
+262 DTLMYRTLG
-271 TLSVTVIMF
+271 ALAVTVVMF

-301 IAMSISMLGIPEEK
+301 IAMSISMLGVPEEK

-345 AMGYLEAVAHW
+345 AMGYLEAIAN
-356 MFEHFG
+356 MIFDGFG
-362 PDAVTGDDGIT
+362 PDGSVHN
-373 SYAWKSSRD
+373 S

-413 IQEIGR
+413 ILEIGE
-419 LSEDPITNIPTVDI
+419 LSKDPITGVAEVDI

-459 MTIAISERGGHK
+459 MTIAINERGGHK
-471 ISTKEWLSVGV
+471 ISTKDWLGVGV

-498 FYTHFLT
+498 FYDHFLT

>member
-1 MATNITTNATAGYV
+1 MATESTTDYV
-15 ADIGSIESI
+15 ADTGSIEAI
-24 LILLVFLIAFALILG
+24 LILLVFLVAFALILG
-39 EVVDRVLAAW
+39 EIVDRVLAAW

-54 MLLVGTY
+54 MLLVGTFFE
-61 YNSLTWCTGGGHG
+61 SLTWCTGGGHG
-74 GDDHGG
+74 EAGAV
-80 CHNNLFEA
+80 CQNNLFEA

-119 ATKLSK
+119 ATKLSG
-125 GDPWLLIVYLG
+125 GDPWKLVFYLG
-136 TFTTLISVVIDNV
+136 TFTTVISVFIDNV

-159 LKICSKIKISPIP
+159 LKICSKIEISPIP

-200 YASALDLGFGFM
+200 YASARDLGFGFM
-212 SFIVHLTPLAIIA
+212 SFIYHLTPLAIIA
-225 WAATLWYMYYHFKKW
+225 WGATLWYMHRHFKNW
-240 REIKPQHVE
+240 REIKPQNVE
-249 EILEEDEWAAVNN
+249 EVTNEDEWEAVKN
-262 DVLMYRTLG
+262 DTLMYRTLG
-271 TLSVTVIMF
+271 ALAVTVIMF

-301 IAMSISMLGIPEEK
+301 IAMSISMIGVPHEK

-321 VVHKVEWGALLFF
+321 VIHKVEWGALLFF

-345 AMGYLEAVAHW
+345 AMGYLEAIAN
-356 MFEHFG
+356 MIFDNFG
-362 PDAVTGDDGIT
+362 PDGTIHN
-373 SYAWKSSRD
+373 S

-413 IQEIGR
+413 ILEIGE
-419 LSEDPITNIPTVDI
+419 LSKDPVTGIAEVDI

-471 ISTKEWLSVGV
+471 ISTKEWLGVGV

-498 FYTHFLT
+498 FYDHFLT

>member
-1 MATNITTNATAGYV
+1 MSTDATSSYV
-15 ADIGSIESI
+15 AATGSIEAI

-39 EVVDRVLAAW
+39 EIVDRVLAAW

-74 GDDHGG
+74 EAGAV
-80 CHNNLFEA
+80 CENNLFEA

-119 ATKLSK
+119 ATKLSG
-125 GDPWLLIVYLG
+125 GDPWKLVFYLG
-136 TFTTLISVVIDNV
+136 TFTTVISVFIDNV

-159 LKICSKIKISPIP
+159 LKICSKIEINPIP

-200 YASALDLGFGFM
+200 YASARGLGFGFM
-212 SFIVHLTPLAIIA
+212 SFIYHLTPLAIVA
-225 WAATLWYMYYHFKKW
+225 WGATLWFMHRHFKNW
-240 REIKPQHVE
+240 REVKPQNVE
-249 EILEEDEWAAVNN
+249 EVTSEDEWEAVKN
-262 DVLMYRTLG
+262 DTLMYRTLG
-271 TLSVTVIMF
+271 ALAVTVVMF

-301 IAMSISMLGIPEEK
+301 IAMSISMLGVPEEK

-345 AMGYLEAVAHW
+345 AMGYLEAIAN
-356 MFEHFG
+356 MIFDNFG
-362 PDAVTGDDGIT
+362 PDGSIHN
-373 SYAWKSSRD
+373 S

-413 IQEIGR
+413 ILEIGE
-419 LSEDPITNIPTVDI
+419 LSKDPITGVAEVDI

-471 ISTKEWLSVGV
+471 ISTKEWLAVGV

-498 FYTHFLT
+498 FYDHFLT

>member
-1 MATNITTNATAGYV
+1 MATESTTDYV
-15 ADIGSIESI
+15 ADTGSIEAI
-24 LILLVFLIAFALILG
+24 LILLIFLIAFALILG

-74 GDDHGG
+74 GEGAV
-80 CHNNLFEA
+80 CQNNLFEA

-119 ATKLSK
+119 ATKLSG
-125 GDPWLLIVYLG
+125 GDPWKLVFYLG
-136 TFTTLISVVIDNV
+136 TFTTVISVFIDNV

-159 LKICSKIKISPIP
+159 LKICSKIKINPIP

-200 YASALDLGFGFM
+200 YASALKLGFGFM
-212 SFIVHLTPLAIIA
+212 SFIYHLTPLAIIA
-225 WAATLWYMYYHFKKW
+225 WGATLWYMHYHFKNW
-240 REIKPQHVE
+240 REVKPQNVE
-249 EILEEDEWAAVNN
+249 EVINEDEWDAVKN
-262 DVLMYRTLG
+262 DTLMYRTLG
-271 TLSVTVIMF
+271 ALAVTVVMF

-301 IAMSISMLGIPEEK
+301 IAMSISMIGIPEEK

-321 VVHKVEWGALLFF
+321 VIHKVEWGALLFF

-345 AMGYLEAVAHW
+345 AMGYLEAIAN
-356 MFEHFG
+356 MIFDNFG
-362 PDAVTGDDGIT
+362 PDGNIHN
-373 SYAWKSSRD
+373 SQ
-382 PVVLV
+382 VVLV
-387 IVLIWVSAIASAIV
+387 IALIWISAIASAIV

-413 IQEIGR
+413 IEKIGD
-419 LSEDPITNIPTVDI
+419 LSNGEVEI

>member
-1 MATNITTNATAGYV
+1 
-15 ADIGSIESI
+15 
-24 LILLVFLIAFALILG
+24 LIAFALILG
-39 EVVDRVLAAW
+39 EIVDRVLAAW

-74 GDDHGG
+74 EAGAV
-80 CHNNLFEA
+80 CENNLFEA

-119 ATKLSK
+119 ATKLSG
-125 GDPWLLIVYLG
+125 GDPWKLVFYLG
-136 TFTTLISVVIDNV
+136 TFTTVISVFIDNV

-159 LKICSKIKISPIP
+159 LKICSKIEISPIP

-200 YASALDLGFGFM
+200 YASARGLGFGFM
-212 SFIVHLTPLAIIA
+212 SFIYHLTPLAIVA
-225 WAATLWYMYYHFKKW
+225 WGATLWFMHRHFKKW
-240 REIKPQHVE
+240 REVKPQNVDE
-249 EILEEDEWAAVNN
+249 VTSEDEWAAVKN
-262 DVLMYRTLG
+262 DTLMYRTLG
-271 TLSVTVIMF
+271 ALAVTVVMF

-301 IAMSISMLGIPEEK
+301 IAMSISMLGVPEEK

-345 AMGYLEAVAHW
+345 AMGYLEAIAN
-356 MFEHFG
+356 MIFDGFG
-362 PDAVTGDDGIT
+362 PDGTVHN
-373 SYAWKSSRD
+373 S

-413 IQEIGR
+413 ILEIGE
-419 LSEDPITNIPTVDI
+419 LSKDPITGVAEVDI

-471 ISTKEWLSVGV
+471 ISTKEWLGVGV

-498 FYTHFLT
+498 FYDHFLT

>member
-1 MATNITTNATAGYV
+1 MSTDATSNYV
-15 ADIGSIESI
+15 ADTGSIEAI

-39 EVVDRVLAAW
+39 EIVDRVLAAW

-74 GDDHGG
+74 EAGAV
-80 CHNNLFEA
+80 CENNLFEA

-119 ATKLSK
+119 ATKLSG
-125 GDPWLLIVYLG
+125 GDPWKLVFYLG
-136 TFTTLISVVIDNV
+136 TFTTVISVFIDNV

-159 LKICSKIKISPIP
+159 LKICSKIEISPIP

-200 YASALDLGFGFM
+200 YASARGLGFGFM
-212 SFIVHLTPLAIIA
+212 SFIYHLTPLAIVA
-225 WAATLWYMYYHFKKW
+225 WGATLWFMHRHFKKW
-240 REIKPQHVE
+240 REVKPQNVDE
-249 EILEEDEWAAVNN
+249 VTSEDEWAAVKN
-262 DVLMYRTLG
+262 DTLMYRTLG
-271 TLSVTVIMF
+271 ALAVTVVMF

-301 IAMSISMLGIPEEK
+301 IAMSISMLGVPEEK

-345 AMGYLEAVAHW
+345 AMGYLEAIAN
-356 MFEHFG
+356 MIFDGFG
-362 PDAVTGDDGIT
+362 PDGTVHN
-373 SYAWKSSRD
+373 S

-413 IQEIGR
+413 ILEIGE
-419 LSEDPITNIPTVDI
+419 LSKDPITGVAEVDI

-471 ISTKEWLSVGV
+471 ISTKEWLGVGV

-498 FYTHFLT
+498 FYDHFLT

>member
-1 MATNITTNATAGYV
+1 MSTDATSSYV
-15 ADIGSIESI
+15 ADTGSSEAI

-39 EVVDRVLAAW
+39 EIVDRVLAAW

-61 YNSLTWCTGGGHG
+61 FNSLTWCTGGGHG
-74 GDDHGG
+74 EAGAV
-80 CHNNLFEA
+80 CENNLFEA

-119 ATKLSK
+119 ATKLSG
-125 GDPWLLIVYLG
+125 GDPWKLVFYLG
-136 TFTTLISVVIDNV
+136 TFTTVISVFIDNV

-159 LKICSKIKISPIP
+159 LKICSKIEISPIP

-200 YASALDLGFGFM
+200 YASARGLGFGFM
-212 SFIVHLTPLAIIA
+212 SFIYHLTPLAIVA
-225 WAATLWYMYYHFKKW
+225 WGATLWFMHRHFKKW
-240 REIKPQHVE
+240 REVKPQNVE
-249 EILEEDEWAAVNN
+249 EVTSEDEWKAVKN
-262 DVLMYRTLG
+262 DTLMYRTLG
-271 TLSVTVIMF
+271 ALAVTVVMF

-301 IAMSISMLGIPEEK
+301 IAMSISMLGVPKEK

-345 AMGYLEAVAHW
+345 AMGYLEAVAN
-356 MFEHFG
+356 MIFDNFG
-362 PDAVTGDDGIT
+362 PEGTIHN
-373 SYAWKSSRD
+373 S

-413 IQEIGR
+413 ILEIGE
-419 LSEDPITNIPTVDI
+419 LSKDPVTGVAEVDI

-471 ISTKEWLSVGV
+471 ISTKEWIGVGV

-498 FYTHFLT
+498 FYDHFLT